1 MSYTKGDI
9 IPAKEFFVSK
19 YLVTRHFGG
28 REEGGWWYDRSQ
40 FDEVISRFTT
50 EEAAYATARR
60 LNQHAKD
67 EKRQANGSRY
77 QGRFSVANHTDQVYY
92 VDFKQ
97 VGEGDDTDQ
106 PRPHYE

>member
-1 MSYTKGDI
+1 MIKGDT
-9 IPAKEFFVSK
+9 IPTDQFFVTK

-50 EEAAYATARR
+50 EEAAFETARK
-60 LNQHAKD
+60 LNRHAKD
-67 EKRQANGSRY
+67 EKRQADGSRY
-77 QGRFSVANHTDQVYY
+77 QGRFSVANHTDQVYL
-92 VDFKQ
+92 VDRSQ
-97 VGEGDDTDQ
+97 VGENDDTDE